1 MALSPGTRIGPY
13 EIVGAIGAGG
23 MGEVYKA
30 RDPRLDRIVA
40 IKVLPADHLADG
52 DSSSG
57 SGHSSARSRN
67 ERLERFDREARAVA
81 ALSHPNI
88 CAVFD
93 VGQDARTAYLVM
105 EYLDGETLGERLA
118 AAGRATSSRTGRDG
132 SDAGSSAAIVAA
144 GRPLPIAETL
154 GIAVQLANALAA
166 AHNAGIVHRDLK
178 PSNIILLRTGAT
190 QHGAPQVKV
199 LDFGLARIAS
209 AAAPALET
217 TIAAPLTGIGMLVGT
232 VPYMSPEQVE
242 GREADARSDI
252 FSLGSVIYEMATGRR
267 AFDAGSQAGV
277 IAAILERQPE
287 PITRVQ
293 PMTPPGLDRIV
304 RSCLAKT
311 PDDRWQ
317 HATDIARQLG
327 WLASELDSGASA
339 VSALPAPAAGTDG
352 GQRWRSLGWPHAIA
366 GAAVLLLAADLAWR
380 PPGRSGGQ
388 QSDTGATAVHM
399 PLGVPG
405 VDVGSVRVSPDGRTL
420 AISGSPADGRS
431 GIWIQRLAEG
441 RAEQI
446 SNLDADAVLVGW
458 SRDGTELAVRSP
470 RGLLA
475 IRLEGG
481 LVRTLAPSTSGPIQ
495 TWGENDALWGDEDG
509 LRALALGTGAARDL
523 IGGPTL
529 RPRFLPDGR
538 RFLYSTNAAAAP
550 GNPDGLYLSS
560 VDAPNDRRLILPK
573 RSSGVYADGHLFFV
587 EDGTLFG
594 QPFDLAR
601 AELAGPAAPVL
612 DGVQY
617 FHPNGNSPFDVG
629 GGTIAYRTP
638 PPDDAAI
645 WVDRSGAITGKLS
658 RPGLYN
664 NVRISPDGTRAAYYQ
679 RDRRRGTGDI
689 WLQDLARHTTVR
701 LTNDEWS
708 ENYLMWSADGRSLAY
723 GSDRD
728 GPPDVFVLDVDSGT
742 PPRKLYAASGV
753 DYPLAWLPGGRLLT
767 WSQARTVVVRPDGTL
782 EENIPDLQLPRY
794 VATSPDGRWVAMP
807 GREGGETNVY
817 VEPLGRRGLRVR
829 VSSNGAFHPVW
840 SRDGHG
846 LYFASGRRLMQCAVR
861 AGEIFACDPPTIVFS
876 LDREIFEYDVSP
888 DGQRFLVLQS
898 APSDFLPWRVMVNWR
913 AAMRAAGQ

>member
-538 RFLYSTNAAAAP
+538 RFLYSTKRPVRHAAP
-550 GNPDGLYLSS
+550 ARVASLAGRRDGDVRHFRSDRLIHIRRRRQPGQGHVELRALSRHDGL
-560 VDAPNDRRLILPK
+560 RRQEQAVQ
-573 RSSGVYADGHLFFV
+573 RRDDGFLG
-587 EDGTLFG
+587 D
-594 QPFDLAR
+594 PFDK
-601 AELAGPAAPVL
+601 G
-612 DGVQY
+612 
-617 FHPNGNSPFDVG
+617 
-629 GGTIAYRTP
+629 
-638 PPDDAAI
+638 
-645 WVDRSGAITGKLS
+645 
-658 RPGLYN
+658 
-664 NVRISPDGTRAAYYQ
+664 
-679 RDRRRGTGDI
+679 RDRRRSRRPASD
-689 WLQDLARHTTVR
+689 AR
-701 LTNDEWS
+701 
-708 ENYLMWSADGRSLAY
+708 
-723 GSDRD
+723 
-728 GPPDVFVLDVDSGT
+728 
-742 PPRKLYAASGV
+742 
-753 DYPLAWLPGGRLLT
+753 
-767 WSQARTVVVRPDGTL
+767 
-782 EENIPDLQLPRY
+782 
-794 VATSPDGRWVAMP
+794 
-807 GREGGETNVY
+807 
-817 VEPLGRRGLRVR
+817 GRRGQVVPPGCWPCRTRILRAVEAHAR
-829 VSSNGAFHPVW
+829 RPRP
-840 SRDGHG
+840 SRHS
-846 LYFASGRRLMQCAVR
+846 FRCR
-861 AGEIFACDPPTIVFS
+861 
-876 LDREIFEYDVSP
+876 
-888 DGQRFLVLQS
+888 RFLGIRSGDSVLTSRFPSRRSHGSSRWSTCATSGETGAEVKVEGQS
-898 APSDFLPWRVMVNWR
+898 LVVTATQLTESETRR
-913 AAMRAAGQ
+913 